1 MFTFILSIKKTS
13 FNNNLNFIKMKNA
26 RITVSEL
33 AQLLASVKGNPIAS
47 LEMVTDQSKKVSK
60 KVAKDRGLD
69 PKDFFKFTKMAV
81 QLGSTYSTRVNN
93 QREKEGKEKD
103 FEAQLGNVIKV
114 SGALGMGAQEWNA
127 HIQYAVVTPNRNQ
140 KSESF
145 YIYQNN
151 KADFKFIEQV
161 FNPSALKNYK
171 SNTQGVED
179 DILHM
184 TVKLTSVSALI
195 VNGVRYDIAQGK

>member
-1 MFTFILSIKKTS
+1 
-13 FNNNLNFIKMKNA
+13 MKNV

-47 LEMVTDQSKKVSK
+47 VKMVTSQKSKVSK
-60 KVAKDRGLD
+60 RVATARGLD
-69 PKDFFKFTKMAV
+69 VNDFFKFTKMQV

-114 SGALGMGAQEWNA
+114 AGALGIGAQEWNS

-140 KSESF
+140 KSDSF

-161 FNPSALKNYK
+161 FNPSALKKYK
-171 SNTQGVED
+171 SNTQDVEN
-179 DILHM
+179 DILH
-184 TVKLTSVSALI
+184 LTIKITSITAI
-195 VNGVRYDIAQGK
+195 VVNKNRFEIIQGK

>member
-1 MFTFILSIKKTS
+1 
-13 FNNNLNFIKMKNA
+13 MKNV

-47 LEMVTDQSKKVSK
+47 IEMVTDQSKKVSK
-60 KVAKDRGLD
+60 RVAKDRGID
-69 PKDFFKFTKMAV
+69 PKDFFKYTKLPV

-93 QREKEGKEKD
+93 QRDKEGKDTD
-103 FEAQLGNVIKV
+103 FVAQLGNVVKV
-114 SGALGMGAQEWNA
+114 SGALGIGAQEWNS

-145 YIYQNN
+145 YLYQNN

-161 FNPSALKNYK
+161 FNPSALKKYK

-179 DILHM
+179 DILHL
-184 TVKLTSVSALI
+184 TIKLTSVTALV
-195 VNGVRYDIAQGK
+195 VNKNRFEIIQGK

>member
-1 MFTFILSIKKTS
+1 
-13 FNNNLNFIKMKNA
+13 MKNV

-33 AQLLASVKGNPIAS
+33 AQLLASIKGNPIAS
-47 LEMVTDQSKKVSK
+47 VEMVTSQKSKVSK
-60 KVAKDRGLD
+60 RVAKDRGLD
-69 PKDFFKFTKMAV
+69 PKDFFKFTKMPV

-114 SGALGMGAQEWNA
+114 AGALGMGAQEWNA
-127 HIQYAVVTPNRNQ
+127 HIQYAVLTPNRNQ
-140 KSESF
+140 KSDSF

-161 FNPSALKNYK
+161 FNPSALKKYK

-179 DILHM
+179 DILH
-184 TVKLTSVSALI
+184 LTIKVTSITAL
-195 VNGVRYDIAQGK
+195 VVGGVRYDIIQGK

>member
-1 MFTFILSIKKTS
+1 
-13 FNNNLNFIKMKNA
+13 MKNV

-47 LEMVTDQSKKVSK
+47 IEMVTDQSKKVSK
-60 KVAKDRGLD
+60 RVAKDRGID
-69 PKDFFKFTKMAV
+69 PKDFFKYTKLPV

-93 QREKEGKEKD
+93 QRDKEGKDTD
-103 FEAQLGNVIKV
+103 FVAQLGNVVKV
-114 SGALGMGAQEWNA
+114 SGALGIGAQEWNS

-145 YIYQNN
+145 YLYQNN

-161 FNPSALKNYK
+161 FNPSALKKYK

-179 DILHM
+179 DILHL
-184 TVKLTSVSALI
+184 TIKLTSITAI
-195 VNGVRYDIAQGK
+195 VVNKNRFEIIQGK

>member
-1 MFTFILSIKKTS
+1 
-13 FNNNLNFIKMKNA
+13 MKNA